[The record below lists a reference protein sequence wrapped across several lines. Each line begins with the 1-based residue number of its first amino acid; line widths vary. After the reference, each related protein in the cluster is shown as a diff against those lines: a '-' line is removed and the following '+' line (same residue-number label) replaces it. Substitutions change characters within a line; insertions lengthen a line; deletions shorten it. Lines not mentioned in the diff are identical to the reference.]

1 MEVLDK
7 ENLCGL
13 EFEVAGEMGAA
24 DAAAQGAFLLPEE
37 LLEDVVGAVNDAED
51 MALGVAPN
59 RVSEQMRPMSIES
72 VENNALG
79 RGWASGLFVFGWES
93 GFEFGAIGGH
103 SLLDLLELK
112 PLEGG

>member
-37 LLEDVVGAVNDAED
+37 LLEDVVGAVNDAQD
-51 MALGVAPN
+51 VALAVTSN
-59 RVSEQMRPMSIES
+59 RVSEQMSPMSI
-72 VENNALG
+72 
-79 RGWASGLFVFGWES
+79 
-93 GFEFGAIGGH
+93 
-103 SLLDLLELK
+103 
-112 PLEGG
+112 